1 MLCHSV
7 PNYEELIKKN
17 EDINKLINNYF
28 PNIDSLVVNTLCA
41 VIESET
47 EEVQIIRFGM
57 DFIIFHFPLIEENKI
72 ISDELKSILL
82 TSALKLFI
90 WNEYSTTRRLMNWLL
105 GKFEEENENINKSNN
120 KEFNL
125 CFEKLF

>member
-1 MLCHSV
+1 
-7 PNYEELIKKN
+7 
-17 EDINKLINNYF
+17 
-28 PNIDSLVVNTLCA
+28 
-41 VIESET
+41 
-47 EEVQIIRFGM
+47 M
-57 DFIIFHFPLIEENKI
+57 DFLIFRFPLIEENKI

-90 WNEYSTTRRLMNWLL
+90 RNEYSTTLRLMNWLL